1 MSDTPSTTCVP
12 PVVLSTISA
21 MSVPT
26 VGPSVPADTL
36 MGNAL
41 KKCVQLYL
49 NHVEALTEVQPRKVR
64 RAIAEACRTEL
75 SKFSSNVK
83 NVLSRK
89 SMSRE
94 KVAAVM
100 NWKSFNHIPDAFKRV
115 NNVGKRSMISR
126 ELEKSTLARL
136 SAIIEG

>member
-1 MSDTPSTTCVP
+1 
-12 PVVLSTISA
+12 
-21 MSVPT
+21 
-26 VGPSVPADTL
+26 